1 MSDRPLDRADDVR
14 AFLERMAT
22 EAPREPAPEGV
33 VRRARRRVAVTI
45 VGGVLAAALLAA
57 GATGALERI
66 QDWNRTLPGVDRSTP
81 PATPTSVASP
91 TVEIRGRFGQ
101 DDLEGLTLRPAER
114 PPGYGLRHEDSE
126 WDSAAGVAST
136 LRVPLDE
143 LERAGLVT
151 AFLSGYLSEGWTD
164 LVLISE
170 RGVDL
175 LCYAILF
182 PDARSAHAGFALLSA
197 GPQDDDVDRW
207 RRREEGGLGDEAA
220 TGRGVMD
227 RLETTA
233 LIWRVDNVV
242 LFLASQGSENAI
254 PLSTLR
260 ALAEPMDA
268 RAR

>member
-1 MSDRPLDRADDVR
+1 MPRQPLDRADDVR
-14 AFLERMAT
+14 AFLERLAA
-22 EAPREPAPEGV
+22 EAPTEPRPEGV

-57 GATGALERI
+57 GATTALERME
-66 QDWNRTLPGVDRSTP
+66 DLNRTLPGVDRSTP
-81 PATPTSVASP
+81 PATPTAAASP
-91 TVEIRGRFGQ
+91 TVEIRGRFGEA
-101 DDLEGLTLRPAER
+101 DLGGLILRPSER
-114 PPGYGLRHEDSE
+114 PRGYGLRHEASE

-151 AFLSGYLSEGWTD
+151 AFLRVYLSEGWTD
-164 LVLISE
+164 FALISE

-175 LCYAILF
+175 ICYAILF
-182 PDARSAHAGFALLSA
+182 PDARSAHAGFALISA

-207 RRREEGGLGDEAA
+207 QRREEGGLGEEAA
-220 TGRGVMD
+220 AGRGVMD

-233 LIWRVDNVV
+233 LVWRVDNLV
-242 LFLASQGSENAI
+242 LVLASQGSESAI